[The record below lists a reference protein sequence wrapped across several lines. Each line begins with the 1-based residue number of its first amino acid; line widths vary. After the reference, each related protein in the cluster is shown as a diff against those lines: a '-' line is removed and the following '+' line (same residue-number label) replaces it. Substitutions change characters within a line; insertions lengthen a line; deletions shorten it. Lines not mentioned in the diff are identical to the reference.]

1 MDGFGRT
8 YVTCVGRLCSSA
20 ISWTRRIFGDT
31 PSSMSE
37 VPRILIVDDHVIVR
51 RGLINLLQNQFN
63 IVTIGEASSCEQL
76 MARLA
81 EEEPDLLVLDLQ
93 LSDGNSMELLQDL
106 REDHPE
112 MKVLVYSMR
121 SPHIYAKKVLSMGAA
136 GFLSKESEIEDVA
149 AAIHTILGGGTIEP
163 EPEDDMDRDET
174 DNPFSRL
181 SAREMLVMEGILKG
195 QSMVDIATRLNLH
208 KATVGTYK
216 TRLFEKLGV
225 SNLLELQRL
234 ADFYRPN

>member
-1 MDGFGRT
+1 ME
-8 YVTCVGRLCSSA
+8 
-20 ISWTRRIFGDT
+20 
-31 PSSMSE
+31 PSTSLTMSK
-37 VPRILIVDDHVIVR
+37 VPHILIVDDHVIVR

-63 IVTIGEASSCEQL
+63 IVNLEEASSCEQL
-76 MARLA
+76 MDRLA
-81 EEEPDLLVLDLQ
+81 TAVPDLLVLDLQ
-93 LSDGNSMELLQDL
+93 LSDGNSMELLLTLQ
-106 REDHPE
+106 EKHPR
-112 MKVLVYSMR
+112 MKTLVYSMR

-149 AAIHTILGGGTIEP
+149 AAIHTILAGGIISPQHEADP
-163 EPEDDMDRDET
+163 EMDDA

-181 SAREMLVMEGILKG
+181 SAREVLVMEGILEG

-216 TRLFEKLGV
+216 TRLFEKLGI

-234 ADFYRPN
+234 ADVHRPN